1 MYPAV
6 LENPPLRV
14 KTSARVVSPAPRGI
28 WSEVVRD
35 DPTTTALQTPEYF
48 DAVLAASGGRDASRL
63 YELPDGRRLVLPL
76 IRSRSLP
83 GLRFEAA
90 YPGGYGHGSMLATGG
105 LRADDV
111 RMVVEDLR
119 GRGAGHGLGHSL
131 STRIGGGHHT
141 AEQWS
146 AGGGPGVVEV
156 PRRVEVI
163 DLSPGIDELKT
174 NVFDRRVRQSMR
186 KAARCGLQVERD
198 TTGRLVHTFYEIYLA
213 WVERWIPRSGLPPAV
228 ARRRALREEPL
239 EKFQNVTALM
249 GDKCRIFVVSH
260 HGVPVA
266 SCITFVHGQH
276 AIGWR
281 SYSIREL
288 ANPVE
293 ANTFAQVAGIEDAC
307 ASGCTYFDLGQSGEA
322 GDLLSFKH
330 KLGATPRPVIDL
342 RIEPPAL
349 TSLRALKERGES
361 AVVKLLSKA
370 SAP

>member
-1 MYPAV
+1 MYLAV
-6 LENPPLRV
+6 LENPPLRL
-14 KTSARVVSPAPRGI
+14 KTSARVVSPAPRPI

-35 DPTTTALQTPEYF
+35 DPTTTALQTPQYF
-48 DAVLAASGGRDASRL
+48 DAVLAACGGRDASRL
-63 YELPDGRRLVLPL
+63 YELPSGRRLVLPL

-105 LRADDV
+105 LRAEDV
-111 RMVVEDLR
+111 RLVVDDLR
-119 GRGAGHGLGHSL
+119 GRNLRHGL
-131 STRIGGGHHT
+131 STRVGGGHHT

-146 AGGGPGVVEV
+146 AGVRPGVVELR
-156 PRRVEVI
+156 RRVEVI
-163 DLSPGIDELKT
+163 DLTVGIDELRT

-186 KAARCGLQVERD
+186 KAARCGLEVERD

-249 GDKCRIFVVSH
+249 GDKCRIFVVTH
-260 HGVPVA
+260 KGVPVA

-307 ASGCTYFDLGQSGEA
+307 ASGCNYFDLGQSGEA

-330 KLGATPRPVIDL
+330 KLGATPRTVIDL
-342 RIEPPAL
+342 RVEPPAL
-349 TSLRALKERGES
+349 TTLRTLKERGET
-361 AVVKLLSKA
+361 AAVKLLSR
-370 SAP
+370 PPVP